1 MNMKLMAAVFNDI
14 AQTLHFIH
22 SKGFLH
28 NDLKTN
34 NLLLERTTP
43 QVTFFS
49 FQKMLELAVSG
60 QSFFPK
66 FSDLVSKATSS
77 VASQRISA
85 NVTSLLLLEKM
96 NKFKTCRG
104 ILLLSHPN
112 NISEEEFV
120 RLYDCNIVQKI
131 QISAI
136 NRTMF
141 SI

>member
-1 MNMKLMAAVFNDI
+1 
-14 AQTLHFIH
+14 
-22 SKGFLH
+22 
-28 NDLKTN
+28 
-34 NLLLERTTP
+34 
-43 QVTFFS
+43 
-49 FQKMLELAVSG
+49 MLELAVSG

-104 ILLLSHPN
+104 ILLLSHPD